1 MSATG
6 RWLTHVQGHN
16 GFPDII
22 MAHEKHGLV
31 IAELKTLKGRLSEPQ
46 VDWCRT
52 LDAAGAEVYVWRPT
66 DLHFIQRRL
75 KGIRDGNPTT

>member
-1 MSATG
+1 
-6 RWLTHVQGHN
+6 
-16 GFPDII
+16 
-22 MAHEKHGLV
+22 V

-75 KGIRDGNPTT
+75 KGIRDENPTN